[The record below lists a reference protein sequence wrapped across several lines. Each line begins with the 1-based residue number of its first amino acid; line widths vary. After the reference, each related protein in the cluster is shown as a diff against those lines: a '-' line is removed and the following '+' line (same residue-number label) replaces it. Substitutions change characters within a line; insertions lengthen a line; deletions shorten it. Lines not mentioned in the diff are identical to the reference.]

1 MSTFKEDV
9 EWAINMI
16 NAGYYSICDHAKQR
30 MNERNISTEIL
41 EDIVKNGVCTLTK
54 KGRLCFEK
62 DDFRIIIKV
71 MKFRV
76 AVVTVIRK
84 GESEEC

>member
-9 EWAINMI
+9 DWTKNMI
-16 NAGYYSICDHAKQR
+16 NAGYYSICDHANQR
-30 MNERNISTEIL
+30 MNERNISTKTL
-41 EDIVKNGVCTLTK
+41 EDIVKNGKCTLTQ

-62 DDFRIIIKV
+62 DDFRIIIKPMRFKV
-71 MKFRV
+71 T
-76 AVVTVIRK
+76 VVTAIRK